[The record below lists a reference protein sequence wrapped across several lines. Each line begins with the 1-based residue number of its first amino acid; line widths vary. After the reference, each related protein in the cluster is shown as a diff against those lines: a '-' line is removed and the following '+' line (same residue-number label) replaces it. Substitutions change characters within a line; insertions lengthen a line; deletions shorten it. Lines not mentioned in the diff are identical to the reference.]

1 MLHFVCDFVEAS
13 QTQQRNNMGIGE
25 ASQIEQRN
33 NMGIESFRVC
43 SQKGIA
49 MPIFVICFARRA
61 GWSTRCSR
69 RSTDSCCLSCLQQN
83 LQKKSRASVFVCL
96 FDPYSVLFDIVCF
109 DSESFRW
116 FLLAR
121 WMQKMLLHWNAWH
134 AEPAAA
140 AERFV
145 HQTPILGRR
154 DDFDKLFGYDVYRL
168 HSKLHFMDVYG
179 PYTVLYCIFLSLY
192 LTLRKSWRF
201 LTRCAGYKLWPE
213 RNSTCFLTL

>member
-1 MLHFVCDFVEAS
+1 MARKQIINQHGKTKTTNLSFLDLCFGFFFQKRGMLHFVCDFVEAS

-121 WMQKMLLHWNAWH
+121 WMQKMLLH
-134 AEPAAA
+134 
-140 AERFV
+140 
-145 HQTPILGRR
+145 
-154 DDFDKLFGYDVYRL
+154 
-168 HSKLHFMDVYG
+168 
-179 PYTVLYCIFLSLY
+179 
-192 LTLRKSWRF
+192 
-201 LTRCAGYKLWPE
+201 
-213 RNSTCFLTL
+213 

>member
-1 MLHFVCDFVEAS
+1 MLHFVCEFVEAS

-83 LQKKSRASVFVCL
+83 LQKKNVERVCLFVCL
-96 FDPYSVLFDIVCF
+96 FVCLTRTQYCLILFVSILSLSGGFCWQGGCRRCCYIETPGMQ
-109 DSESFRW
+109 SQLLRPRGSFTKLRY
-116 FLLAR
+116 LAGA
-121 WMQKMLLHWNAWH
+121 MTSTNYLVM
-134 AEPAAA
+134 
-140 AERFV
+140 
-145 HQTPILGRR
+145 
-154 DDFDKLFGYDVYRL
+154 
-168 HSKLHFMDVYG
+168 M
-179 PYTVLYCIFLSLY
+179 YTVYILNYTLWTYMDHILYYTVFFCHYI
-192 LTLRKSWRF
+192 
-201 LTRCAGYKLWPE
+201 
-213 RNSTCFLTL
+213 